1 MLRGFWIIKDP
12 DLDVALELAT
22 GGSKA
27 CNRKVEVQRYA
38 AKDVGCAYG
47 PAQVTADGLDESNV
61 HNRRARKSSK
71 EVRAAVSDRDRGVRS
86 RGERPPPRGAPNNRR

>member
-1 MLRGFWIIKDP
+1 VIATRKPVLAHPLKLRGFWIIKDP

-22 GGSKA
+22 DGPKA

-47 PAQVTADGLDESNV
+47 PA
-61 HNRRARKSSK
+61 
-71 EVRAAVSDRDRGVRS
+71 
-86 RGERPPPRGAPNNRR
+86 